1 MLFMRRYFPAS
12 LPVALAY
19 SFAKAAQ
26 MTMKG
31 YRKEARALLL
41 ASLNMPPPQDIRKVL
56 SPEAARLA
64 FAPLKR

>member
-1 MLFMRRYFPAS
+1 MRCHFPAS

-26 MTMKG
+26 LTMKG
-31 YRKEARALLL
+31 YRQEAKALLL
-41 ASLNMPPPQDIRKVL
+41 ASLNRPPPDDIRKVL